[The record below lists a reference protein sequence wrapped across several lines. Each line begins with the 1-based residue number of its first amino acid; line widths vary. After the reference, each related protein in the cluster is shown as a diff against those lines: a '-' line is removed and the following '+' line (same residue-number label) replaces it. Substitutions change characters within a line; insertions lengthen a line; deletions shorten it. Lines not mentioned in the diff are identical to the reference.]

1 MPPDRRDSGV
11 VCQEEGGGM
20 EGRGGDEE
28 GEAGPAPGPSAWVPY
43 LAERAYYDVNSPG
56 KLKNDIT
63 SQCLV
68 KIY

>member
-1 MPPDRRDSGV
+1 MQEGLAMVLCLPSPALKDRV
-11 VCQEEGGGM
+11 
-20 EGRGGDEE
+20 GDEE

-63 SQCLV
+63 CQCLV

>member
-1 MPPDRRDSGV
+1 MQEGLAMVLCLPSPALKDRV
-11 VCQEEGGGM
+11 
-20 EGRGGDEE
+20 GDEE